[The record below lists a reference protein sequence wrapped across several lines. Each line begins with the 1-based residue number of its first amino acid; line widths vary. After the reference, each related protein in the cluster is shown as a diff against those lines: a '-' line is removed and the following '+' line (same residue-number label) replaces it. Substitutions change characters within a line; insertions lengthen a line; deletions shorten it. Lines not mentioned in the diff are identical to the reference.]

1 MIKELKQV
9 TVYAYAMWN
18 NLATH
23 SERVVKDINRE
34 SKVNRQLDEES
45 LRWNEN
51 VEILKPTQYHLKF
64 GNTVRMRKTEKST
77 RCKRRSKEG
86 CLWGKTWS
94 LGNFYIKLDK
104 KEREEEFCRFA
115 RLREENHRFKQH
127 NVYQRRRQLLK
138 VLLKDNENQ

>member
-1 MIKELKQV
+1 
-9 TVYAYAMWN
+9 MWN

-34 SKVNRQLDEES
+34 SKVNSQLDEES

-86 CLWGKTWS
+86 CL
-94 LGNFYIKLDK
+94 
-104 KEREEEFCRFA
+104 
-115 RLREENHRFKQH
+115 
-127 NVYQRRRQLLK
+127 
-138 VLLKDNENQ
+138 